1 VDLFKKYILKPGEDV
16 PKPDSLRDSSIVSP
30 GEDVPK
36 PDKLRDF
43 LIIACPILAAMSVML
58 LGLVFGK
65 R

>member
-1 VDLFKKYILKPGEDV
+1 MDLFKKYILK
-16 PKPDSLRDSSIVSP
+16 P